1 MARLLLQWEPLL
13 QVIPLLPPSSLILIS
28 TVPDDVFT
36 GDYTP
41 SEETVIDLTEEDK
54 LPVIDIDDSP
64 RSEGNELCTIEP
76 GGLLTILNQH
86 PDTDSM
92 AVYCVNPELES

>member
-1 MARLLLQWEPLL
+1 MELN
-13 QVIPLLPPSSLILIS
+13 V
-28 TVPDDVFT
+28 
-36 GDYTP
+36 
-41 SEETVIDLTEEDK
+41 
-54 LPVIDIDDSP
+54 P